1 MEDTGGQAME
11 NNKDIIRVKEVFDGE
26 EIEVIYRKGKP
37 GLSKAE
43 AVALAGQEGP
53 PPRICLPPE
62 PGIYEMTPEIVCQRD
77 VSVTLRDGVKIYS
90 DIYMPKHRT
99 EKLPLIISWSFF
111 DKPYTYDQED
121 GMGPGTP
128 PGTVSGMTNFESGDQ
143 AYWCFYGYAVAS
155 VSPRGVGNSEGNVS
169 NFGVQD
175 GRDGYDFI
183 EWAARQEWCNGR
195 MGMFG
200 NSALAM
206 TQYRIAAEQPP
217 HLACI
222 APWEG
227 TGDLYRESIAF
238 GGIDAS
244 GYNAGVLS
252 MISSNQYVESCADML
267 AEHPLINKYWESKIP
282 KWEDINIPVYIC
294 GGWCHFHLRGATE
307 CFRRISSKQKWL
319 RIHRDMEWPDFYN
332 PENTAD
338 LHRFFDRYLKNIR
351 NGWEFTPAVRLEVMD
366 AYEYDYDKC
375 RAEEAFPIERTEYK
389 KLYLDAASGKA
400 GDSPFRETVETS
412 YDPDTE
418 TVSFD
423 YEFTEDTE
431 IIGYSKL
438 KLFVECR
445 GHDNMDL
452 FIWCKKFKADGEYV
466 PVRAMGSNYRG
477 ALGYMRVSHREL
489 DPKYSSDFQPVQAHR
504 KEEKLKQGEVV
515 PVEIEIWPHG
525 RIWHKGEHLRL
536 EISGRFI
543 KSEWFEDR
551 AMQFATDNGN
561 GRHVLHTGGDYGSF
575 LQIPV
580 IPPKYQSGDF
590 IVR

>member
-1 MEDTGGQAME
+1 MDGD
-11 NNKDIIRVKEVFDGE
+11 KDIIRIKELFDGE

-43 AVALAGQEGP
+43 AAALIGQEGP
-53 PPRICLPPE
+53 PPKFTLPPE
-62 PGIYEMTPEIVCQRD
+62 PGLYEMTPEIICQRD
-77 VSVTLRDGVKIYS
+77 VSVTLRDGVKIYA
-90 DIYMPKHRT
+90 DIYMPKHRL

-111 DKPYTYDQED
+111 DKTYNYDQAD
-121 GMGPGTP
+121 SNSPGAP
-128 PGTVSGMTNFESGDQ
+128 PGALSGMVGFESGDP
-143 AYWCFYGYAVAS
+143 AYWCRYGYAVAN

-175 GRDGYDFI
+175 GRDGYDFV

-195 MGMFG
+195 IGMFG
-200 NSALAM
+200 NSAVAM
-206 TQYRIAAEQPP
+206 TQLRIAAEQPP

-238 GGIDAS
+238 GGVDAS
-244 GYNAGVLS
+244 GYNRGVLS
-252 MISSNQYVESCADML
+252 MIASNQHVESCADMY
-267 AEHPLINKYWESKIP
+267 AEYPLINKYWESKIP
-282 KWEDINIPVYIC
+282 RWEDINVPVYIC
-294 GGWCHFHLRGATE
+294 GGWCHFHLRGAAE
-307 CFRRISSKQKWL
+307 CFRRINSKRKWL
-319 RIHRDMEWPDFYN
+319 RIHRDMEWPDFYK

-351 NGWEFTPAVRLEVMD
+351 NSWEMTPVVRLEVMD
-366 AYEYDYDKC
+366 AYDYDYDNC
-375 RAEEAFPIERTEYK
+375 HTEETFPIERTEYK
-389 KLYLDAASGKA
+389 KLYLDAASGKVA
-400 GDSPFRETVETS
+400 DSQFADTS
-412 YDPDTE
+412 EVTYDPDTE
-418 TVSFD
+418 TIAFD

-438 KLFVECR
+438 KLFIECR

-452 FIWCKKFKADGEYV
+452 FVWYKKFKADGEYV
-466 PVRAMGSNYRG
+466 PLRAMGSNFRG
-477 ALGYMRVSHREL
+477 AWGYLRASHREL
-489 DPKYSSDFQPVQAHR
+489 DSKYSSDFQPVQAHR
-504 KEEKLKQGEVV
+504 REEKLAAGEIV
-515 PVEIEIWPHG
+515 PVEIEIWPHA

-543 KSEWFEDR
+543 KSDWFEDR
-551 AMQFATDNGN
+551 AMQFATDNGE
-561 GRHVLHTGGDYGSF
+561 GHHVIHTGGEYASF

-580 IPPKYQSGDF
+580 IPPKYRSGDF

>member
-1 MEDTGGQAME
+1 LDTD
-11 NNKDIIRVKEVFDGE
+11 KDIIRIKEVFDGE
-26 EIEVIYRKGKP
+26 EFEVIYRKGKP
-37 GLSKAE
+37 GLSK
-43 AVALAGQEGP
+43 VEGP
-53 PPRICLPPE
+53 PSGGQGGPAPGGPPGRICLPPE
-62 PGIYEMTPEIVCQRD
+62 PGIYEMTPEIICQRD
-77 VSVTLRDGVKIYS
+77 VAVTLRDGVKIYA
-90 DIYMPKHRT
+90 DIYMPKYRQ

-111 DKPYTYDQED
+111 DKPYTYGQENSTSR
-121 GMGPGTP
+121 GTP
-128 PGTVSGMTNFESGDQ
+128 PGTLSGMVGFESGDP
-143 AYWCFYGYAVAS
+143 AYWCRYGYAVAA

-175 GRDGYDFI
+175 GRDGYDFV

-195 MGMFG
+195 VGMFG
-200 NSALAM
+200 NSAVAM

-244 GYNAGVLS
+244 GYNSGVLG
-252 MISSNQYVESCADML
+252 MIASNQYVESCGDMYKDY
-267 AEHPLINKYWESKIP
+267 PLINKYWESKIP
-282 KWEDINIPVYIC
+282 RWADIKVPVYMC

-307 CFRRISSKQKWL
+307 CFRRISSQQKWL
-319 RIHRDMEWPDFYN
+319 RIHRDMEWPDFYK
-332 PENTAD
+332 PENIAD
-338 LHRFFDRYLKNIR
+338 LHKFYDRFLKNIR
-351 NGWEFTPAVRLEVMD
+351 NGWEFTPAVRVEVMD
-366 AYEYDYDKC
+366 AYDYDFDKC
-375 RAEEAFPIERTEYK
+375 RAEETFPIERTEYK

-400 GDSPFRETVETS
+400 ASTPFAGTS
-412 YDPDTE
+412 EISYNPEME

-423 YEFTEDTE
+423 YEFTKETE

-452 FIWCKKFKADGEYV
+452 FIFYKKFKADGEYV
-466 PVRAMGSNYRG
+466 PVRAMDSNHRG
-477 ALGYMRVSHREL
+477 AWGYMRISHREL
-489 DPKYSSDFQPVQAHR
+489 DPAYTTDFQPVQAHR
-504 KEEKLKQGEVV
+504 KEEKLKAGEIV

-543 KSEWFEDR
+543 KSEWFEDQ
-551 AMQFATDNGN
+551 AMKFVTDNGE
-561 GRHVLHTGGDYGSF
+561 GRHVIHTGGEYPSF

-580 IPPKYQSGDF
+580 IPPKYRSGDF
-590 IVR
+590 FIR